1 MWLVALLAPGARS
14 SRPPSVTGQPARA
27 ARRAI
32 ASPVTP
38 PPSTSRSR
46 SSSLTRVG
54 SRVRGSPRHAFPDRL
69 GRIRAGGSGQ
79 LRPGMIELVELPVGL
94 EKDRRPFE
102 LPRLDLASDRGG
114 AVFQDE
120 RDEPRELRAAEVG
133 ALVEESVA
141 RAELTRGRVGPEVR
155 GRSEE
160 HTSELQSRLHL

>member
-1 MWLVALLAPGARS
+1 MWLVARLAPVARS
-14 SRPPSVTGQPARA
+14 SRSTSVTGQPARA

-54 SRVRGSPRHAFPDRL
+54 SRVRGSPRHALPDRL

-94 EKDRRPFE
+94 EKDR
-102 LPRLDLASDRGG
+102 
-114 AVFQDE
+114 
-120 RDEPRELRAAEVG
+120 
-133 ALVEESVA
+133 
-141 RAELTRGRVGPEVR
+141 
-155 GRSEE
+155 SEE
-160 HTSELQSRLHL
+160 HTSELQSHSFISYAAF